1 MNKQDTTGM
10 MSAELIEMFYWGGVD
25 HEDLYCVCGTP
36 HPEQIFEDEF
46 PAKLIRRCCQ
56 CGAVADLDEGS
67 GEWIIRGE
75 VRS

>member
-1 MNKQDTTGM
+1 
-10 MSAELIEMFYWGGVD
+10 MSVELKKSFYWDGVD

-46 PAKLIRRCCQ
+46 PAKFIRRCSQ

-67 GEWIIRGE
+67 GEWVVRGT
-75 VRS
+75 VR